1 MWFCLKRSEKKKKNP
16 ARQIIRIL
24 THVQGREPAERS
36 EERAEKEWKFQ
47 QGNAKKGN
55 GYSGYGNPQ
64 KNAERQN
71 PAIIRYRAKYYFS
84 IFVGI
89 LCCMNL
95 AFPKM
100 QPVHCVLL
108 TVPFW

>member
-1 MWFCLKRSEKKKKNP
+1 VVLPEKVSKKKKP

-24 THVQGREPAERS
+24 PHVQGREQAERS

-71 PAIIRYRAKYYFS
+71 PAKISCELLLFYLCWDTLLYESCFSPIAARALRAS
-84 IFVGI
+84 
-89 LCCMNL
+89 NR
-95 AFPKM
+95 A
-100 QPVHCVLL
+100 VL
-108 TVPFW
+108 VIWQ